1 MLEPG
6 LQSQSSDLNLCVS
19 PRCCSALQASG
30 LLNAGLRVSL
40 SLASAKGVLNAKC
53 PRPPGTS
60 LSAGGC
66 SKWLSG
72 RRKAGMRLPAHVHLA
87 PQPGSRAG
95 ISDLP
100 LTLVHRWVRV
110 VSTFLH
116 LPAGPALAPTHSLG
130 CPESW
135 LRSHCWP
142 RPRLGSPGATSLS
155 FPL

>member
-53 PRPPGTS
+53 PSPPGTS
-60 LSAGGC
+60 LSAEVC

-72 RRKAGMRLPAHVHLA
+72 KRKAGMRLPAHVHLA
-87 PQPGSRAG
+87 PQPGSKAG
-95 ISDLP
+95 IPGSSQAS
-100 LTLVHRWVRV
+100 
-110 VSTFLH
+110 STDTGPQVGEGGFH
-116 LPAGPALAPTHSLG
+116 LSPSARRTGSGSYPQ
-130 CPESW
+130 
-135 LRSHCWP
+135 
-142 RPRLGSPGATSLS
+142 PRLP
-155 FPL
+155 